1 MIAVGGKEMIQ
12 KLDAI
17 LGKHPFFKG
26 LNKTQLKVIEG
37 CAKNTHFAE
46 GKTIFLEGDPA
57 DAFYFIQEGS
67 VSIELTMPNHPR
79 SSVHKVGEGD
89 ILGWSWV
96 SPPYKWHFNA
106 RALKATKA
114 IAFDARC
121 LRSKLDGDHEL
132 GYELLKRF
140 AEVIVQRLDATQV
153 QLLKVTKES

>member
-1 MIAVGGKEMIQ
+1 MIQ
-12 KLDAI
+12 KLESVI
-17 LGKHPFFKG
+17 EKHPFFKG
-26 LNKTQLKVIEG
+26 MSEKQLKTIEG
-37 CAKNTHFAE
+37 CAKNVHFKE

-57 DAFYFIQEGS
+57 DVFYFLEDGA

-79 SSVHKVGEGD
+79 SSVHKVGAGE

-96 SPPYKWHFNA
+96 SPPYHWHFNA
-106 RALKATKA
+106 RALKETRA

-121 LRSKLDGDHEL
+121 LRSKLEEDHEL

-153 QLLKVTKES
+153 RLLKVTKES